1 MELEQL
7 LIEELEEIY
16 AISSVKKEFRK
27 AVDEAWRD
35 DEGVFNFEGGCYAK
49 VINLSK
55 ETITGEEFMKILN
68 G

>member
-27 AVDEAWRD
+27 AVDEAWREMRLGRD
-35 DEGVFNFEGGCYAK
+35 IRK
-49 VINLSK
+49 S
-55 ETITGEEFMKILN
+55 
-68 G
+68 